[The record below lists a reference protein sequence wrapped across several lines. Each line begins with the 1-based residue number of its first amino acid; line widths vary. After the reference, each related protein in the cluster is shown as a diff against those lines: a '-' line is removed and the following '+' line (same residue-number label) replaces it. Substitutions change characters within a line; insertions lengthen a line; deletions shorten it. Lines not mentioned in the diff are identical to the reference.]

1 MKRRTTNIIRW
12 LMDELVPAFIR
23 DSYIFMWPFY
33 VLAYRTWTPGRYM
46 TFKSSVFKMS
56 PKDYG
61 DFYNGLNSI
70 SRNRLTDNNEECI
83 RAIVNDCAKA
93 RNVLDVGCGR
103 GYMLR
108 KLHSALPNVSLVGVD
123 LLRGT
128 TDTVFDYVASAANDL
143 PFKDNSFDVVCCT
156 HVIEHVIN
164 PEFVVAELV
173 RVARKMVIVVTPKQR
188 PYYFTLD
195 EHINFFLYREQLERL
210 VPNGKRDTK
219 LLSGDWYMVIS
230 K

>member
-33 VLAYRTWTPGRYM
+33 VLAYRTWTPGQYM
-46 TFKSSVFKMS
+46 TFKSNVFKMS
-56 PKDYG
+56 PNDYS
-61 DFYNGLNSI
+61 DFYNDLNSI

-83 RAIVNDCAKA
+83 NAIINDCAKV

-103 GYMLR
+103 GYVLR
-108 KLHSALPNVSLVGVD
+108 ELHSALPNVSLVGVD
-123 LLRGT
+123 LLRST
-128 TDTVFDYVASAANDL
+128 TDTVFGYVASAANNL
-143 PFKDNSFDVVCCT
+143 PFRDNSFDVVCCT
-156 HVIEHVIN
+156 HVIEHVVD
-164 PEFVVAELV
+164 PASVVAELV
-173 RVARKMVIVVTPKQR
+173 RVARKMVIIVTPKQR

-210 VPNGKRDTK
+210 VQNGERDTK